1 MGKCLRRSCRQRL
14 SPAVEAA
21 AYLTLRSGRR
31 VPAAAGSGSP
41 RWRHRRGERCCGKAG
56 ADSAARQRRG
66 RRVILSRR
74 PARRRQT
81 CRRRMRVQSSP
92 ATRASVVTGS
102 IYCIL
107 HFFSKSK
114 LFTFCSIRRVA
125 PHSGEPKHDHHES
138 DAAAVEPRWVSSPPE
153 AEIEAF
159 LAAAEFAERRRFIE
173 TYNYDIALDR
183 PLEGR
188 FDWSPVVST

>member
-1 MGKCLRRSCRQRL
+1 MGKCLRRSCRQRRL
-14 SPAVEAA
+14 SPAVEAS

-41 RWRHRRGERCCGKAG
+41 RRRHRRGERCCGKAG

-66 RRVILSRR
+66 RRVLNS
-74 PARRRQT
+74 
-81 CRRRMRVQSSP
+81 QSQAGEEEAELPPSQETP
-92 ATRASVVTGS
+92 VVSCNEG
-102 IYCIL
+102 
-107 HFFSKSK
+107 FGGD
-114 LFTFCSIRRVA
+114 RRVA
-125 PHSGEPKHDHHES
+125 PHSGEPKRDHHES
-138 DAAAVEPRWVSSPPE
+138 DAASAEPRWVSSPPE

-159 LAAAEFAERRRFIE
+159 LAAAELAERRRFME

-188 FDWSPVVST
+188 FDWSPVVSS

>member
-66 RRVILSRR
+66 RRLVS
-74 PARRRQT
+74 T
-81 CRRRMRVQSSP
+81 CNFKP
-92 ATRASVVTGS
+92 G
-102 IYCIL
+102 IL